1 MVVVDEE
8 SFNSDAILSHV
19 LAGFNALESLTLWE
33 GEDLLYTTHPGTS
46 PLFEVGAG
54 KNNSRVLATEF
65 KRYRGQ
71 VRCGSHC
78 NLERN
83 IKKTFQ
89 KCQRYI

>member
-8 SFNSDAILSHV
+8 PFNSDAILSHV

-33 GEDLLYTTHPGTS
+33 EKDLLYTTHPGAG

-54 KNNSRVLATEF
+54 ENDSRVLATEF
-65 KRYRGQ
+65 KRHRSQ
-71 VRCGSHC
+71 VRRGSHC
-78 NLERN
+78 NLEGN

-89 KCQRYI
+89 KCQ